1 MESINNQYG
10 DLMEQCAEQE
20 LVMPDSIQQQ
30 INEVNS
36 DWEKLQSLVHEIKPV
51 TDNFLE
57 EVLTQGLSCDVS

>member
-20 LVMPDSIQQQ
+20 VVMPDSIQQQ